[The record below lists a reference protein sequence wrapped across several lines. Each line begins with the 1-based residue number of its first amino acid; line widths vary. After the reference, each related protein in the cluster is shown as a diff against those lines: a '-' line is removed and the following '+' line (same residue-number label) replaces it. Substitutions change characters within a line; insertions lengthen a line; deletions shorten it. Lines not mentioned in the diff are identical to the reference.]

1 MVFVT
6 ASPKRDDQVGG
17 HEKGEMFGGGLPG
30 HVETLAELAQGLAV
44 LPVELIEQF
53 PAAGIGQGLE
63 DSVHWEMMQPF
74 GYMSTLGEQYNQMVA
89 YSIGACLP
97 R

>member
-6 ASPKRDDQVGG
+6 ASPKGDNQVGYY
-17 HEKGEMFGGGLPG
+17 EKGKMLGGGLPG
-30 HVETLAELAQGLAV
+30 HVETLAELAQGLTV
-44 LPVELIEQF
+44 LPMELIEQL

-74 GYMSTLGEQYNQMVA
+74 GYMSTSGEQCNQMVA
-89 YSIGACLP
+89 Y
-97 R
+97 